1 MTNQEIIDYIKR
13 DYPTQKDVYL
23 WSTFILPDGTFV
35 LPENDNDDYL
45 NDMYEHANIIG
56 GVADN
61 CFDGKWFQ
69 AEQWLEQNCVKGN
82 ANYPY
87 LHFPENPTNKQY
99 WAAEDYMNGV
109 QGGFD
114 LNFDI
119 FDAMDGVQDMGCPF
133 YVSLYGKD
141 GRAYDLDIYKSS
153 EIIDRIKKAKV
164 SGVLEES
171 VENNMIK
178 IKFTDYAEPYMRGA
192 IYEMESDFAP
202 HERDWNNDGEVYT
215 DLLAVFK
222 LVDREGN
229 IDRFGPKPPN
239 KLPLTKGAYDD
250 LLRSGQIQ
258 VIGSEVQQKDYKKM
272 AIDYLNNLTMES
284 LLKENTLEDFGP
296 YSISAG
302 YTKTIK
308 WGTVGLF
315 DVEYKDRT
323 VYISDWIESE
333 EELKY
338 KVDKAIT
345 KINTLK
351 ESLERVMKFT
361 VVAYN
366 KDADTYVDLF
376 TTEDVHEAIVE
387 AEKNAYLCL
396 RDRLR
401 DKDGE
406 PFDWIEVVD
415 ERDKVYWASYD
426 DFVPEVGAI
435 LTRERFDALVSN
447 GDKTGH
453 LATPSHNFIYYPD
466 RGIVVTDRA
475 NPKKST
481 TIHIDDVK
489 KGYEHIRDVDADKVL
504 TESFRK
510 GLNEGPGSGDRR
522 TTAQRYND
530 RADKIFQGKKN
541 LDRAQAEYLRR
552 LGLSE
557 EEITQLTNDDK
568 LQLKLIELG
577 EKDNFFNKYDFKS
590 GLLKE
595 SYNENSPKV
604 KLTMNNFD
612 SYEGGDTASYTV
624 DNVDTIKPYIID
636 IGYKTTYKFSDDL
649 YQIKQDNIKK
659 VEVVAMTQNDIYRT
673 DVDVQVYIDIDDNMD
688 LIYCGTYT
696 DSNDVKDV
704 AMVEKIVNDWM
715 RTGKTVKTIKEDFMM
730 EDTMK
735 KDYNKLFSEFLDL
748 IEFQLVENVD
758 DSYTDANGDAHEGK
772 WSLIDLQGG
781 NIGGIEARRYTNAA
795 DMIEDLDIYI
805 DDYIFNSIIDSL
817 KDIGIQSSYSD
828 YRILRYRDKLP
839 DNEWDFDVLD
849 MIANHADEIDLEK
862 VDHNGFL
869 PVGESLRES
878 SRIGKTM
885 SIDEIAE
892 LCGGYEQVQDIVDD
906 TKENYPGID
915 CDELAEM
922 TYHLCDSDEV
932 SEEEWS
938 SLIEY
943 VCSGLEE
950 SLKENVNGQSSGQI
964 NNFTSWNDAYD
975 VFISIADK
983 YLPDEHRVQAEV
995 EKFYLE
1001 NKSNPF
1007 VKEAYRRWMDEDHID
1022 SNLEESIGNVVDT
1035 VYDVNTL
1042 DYEDDKLY
1050 KRNIEHYD
1058 TYTDYDEALE
1068 TYKELSHESF
1078 YPHVELCQVDV
1089 YEDGH
1094 RDYKVLKSTYG
1105 NELVEDFDQEQDTA
1119 WTKDEICAEIKSLTS
1134 NFTVKNGEAKTFFD
1148 EEKDFAVACLEENGY
1163 TVTADKQGGK
1173 WVIVYKKQV
1182 KEHVAVDRYD
1192 QLNKDN
1198 AKGVIQINATP
1209 SGKVLKENAEDYKA
1223 TLLADT
1229 KKAIERDKKL
1239 LDVARREAAN
1249 DPKHKA
1255 YYDKM
1260 VADLESHIAY
1270 NEERIEKLSKEE
1282 TKVDFA
1288 DSMNSRT
1295 FDSAMASR
1303 DSENRKA
1310 LENADKV
1317 KPSIVRKG
1325 QPGYDNLEYA
1335 AMIATEKSPRGFTYT
1350 LGDTYL
1356 DFGSGWQWTTLIA
1369 DKNNGRDSYQ
1379 ALNQVEWEEIANAD
1393 SNEVIDRV
1401 IDNMFKDQ
1409 YCPDRISRRVESVE
1423 DALLRLDMM
1432 D

>member
-13 DYPTQKDVYL
+13 DYPTQTDVYY

-35 LPENDNDDYL
+35 IPENDDDDYL
-45 NDMYEHANIIG
+45 DDMYEHANIID

-61 CFDGKWFQ
+61 CFEGSFSQ
-69 AEQWLEQNCVKGN
+69 AESWLEDNCVKCN
-82 ANYPY
+82 ATYPY
-87 LHFPENPTNKQY
+87 IVYPFNITNKQF
-99 WAAEDYMNGV
+99 WAAEDYLETIIVHPDGFEGV
-109 QGGFD
+109 GDYPEAKDMKLPVQIIIDHRDSNIYD
-114 LNFDI
+114 LSVHSPQEI
-119 FDAMDGVQDMGCPF
+119 TKIVKKGRTRGMLESMQDNKKYF
-133 YVSLYGKD
+133 TIVGKD
-141 GRAYDLDIYKSS
+141 GDK
-153 EIIDRIKKAKV
+153 
-164 SGVLEES
+164 
-171 VENNMIK
+171 
-178 IKFTDYAEPYMRGA
+178 A
-192 IYEMESDFAP
+192 IYIKSLAKGFRVLSTSKPSDTWLSMGRWDLTLNSHSSNNP
-202 HERDWNNDGEVYT
+202 QDWTYELPY
-215 DLLAVFK
+215 K
-222 LVDREGN
+222 LVDGGGYLIAKADSLDE
-229 IDRFGPKPPN
+229 IKQYYIN
-239 KLPLTKGAYDD
+239 KGYEF
-250 LLRSGQIQ
+250 
-258 VIGSEVQQKDYKKM
+258 V
-272 AIDYLNNLTMES
+272 
-284 LLKENTLEDFGP
+284 ED
-296 YSISAG
+296 S
-302 YTKTIK
+302 
-308 WGTVGLF
+308 
-315 DVEYKDRT
+315 
-323 VYISDWIESE
+323 
-333 EELKY
+333 
-338 KVDKAIT
+338 
-345 KINTLK
+345 KINTIK

-489 KGYEHIRDVDADKVL
+489 KGYDHIRDIDADKVL

-552 LGLSE
+552 LGVSE

-577 EKDNFFNKYDFKS
+577 EKDNFYSKYDFKS
-590 GLLKE
+590 GVLKE

-604 KLTMNNFD
+604 KLAINNFD

-624 DNVDTIKPYIID
+624 DNIDTIKPYIID
-636 IGYKTTYKFSDDL
+636 NGYKTTFKFSDDL
-649 YQIKQDNIKK
+649 YQIKQDDIKK
-659 VEVVAMTQNDIYRT
+659 VEVVAMTQDDIYRT

-696 DSNDVKDV
+696 NSNDVKDV

-748 IEFQLVENVD
+748 IEFQLVENGD
-758 DSYTDANGDAHEGK
+758 DSYTDANGDEHYGK

-781 NIGGIEARRYTNAA
+781 NIGGIEARRYTNAT

-817 KDIGIQSSYSD
+817 KDAGIQSSYSD
-828 YRILRYRDKLP
+828 YRILRYRDELP
-839 DNEWDFDVLD
+839 DSEWDFDVLD

-862 VDHNGFL
+862 VEHNGFL
-869 PVGESLRES
+869 PVKESLKEDNRIPRNATKVRGVKTYGDDKGQSIEFIRDGSIWRGKDFITDSRTLRKHYSDFEVVETDPNYKPKRTEEVYVIQGNYGNGWDDLTQSSSYKEAKADLKSYDENES
-878 SRIGKTM
+878 
-885 SIDEIAE
+885 
-892 LCGGYEQVQDIVDD
+892 
-906 TKENYPGID
+906 YP
-915 CDELAEM
+915 
-922 TYHLCDSDEV
+922 HR
-932 SEEEWS
+932 
-938 SLIEY
+938 LITRR
-943 VCSGLEE
+943 VPVEE
-950 SLKENVNGQSSGQI
+950 SLKEQYWI
-964 NNFTSWNDAYD
+964 D
-975 VFISIADK
+975 DK
-983 YLPDEHRVQAEV
+983 EVMAEV
-995 EKFYLE
+995 NRLSKDLESKGYEYANRPLHSGSMYYDFYFKKIGDNEFDCKAIKYNYGTVEVIDVDVEQMMGREPIDDFDRMRTGIGRKLFGESKKE
-1001 NKSNPF
+1001 NGT
-1007 VKEAYRRWMDEDHID
+1007 RRIKPA
-1022 SNLEESIGNVVDT
+1022 S
-1035 VYDVNTL
+1035 
-1042 DYEDDKLY
+1042 K
-1050 KRNIEHYD
+1050 NIE
-1058 TYTDYDEALE
+1058 T
-1068 TYKELSHESF
+1068 
-1078 YPHVELCQVDV
+1078 DV
-1089 YEDGH
+1089 Y
-1094 RDYKVLKSTYG
+1094 
-1105 NELVEDFDQEQDTA
+1105 EDFDQEQDTA

-1134 NFTVKNGEAKTFFD
+1134 NFTAKSGEAKTFFD

-1163 TVTADKQGGK
+1163 TVTADRQGGK

-1209 SGKVLKENAEDYKA
+1209 SGKVLKENAEDYKT

-1229 KKAIERDKKL
+1229 KKAVERDKKL

-1260 VADLESHIAY
+1260 IADLESHIAY

-1295 FDSAMASR
+1295 FDSAMSYR

-1317 KPSIVRKG
+1317 KPDIIRKG

-1379 ALNQVEWEEIANAD
+1379 ALNQVEWEEITNAE

-1423 DALLRLDMM
+1423 DALLRLDMI